1 METRINKSIY
11 YIRFVKTA
19 LLGLV
24 LLGGAASP
32 LLSQETV
39 VAGKFTLNESTG
51 FGNKFL
57 PAGAYKFSIEPT
69 GILQSVN
76 SIQGA
81 RRLVQVIVRSET
93 KAGPVAV
100 IFAMASRT
108 ARTLDSSRLVLA
120 PVNNGMV
127 VHSMYLDQPGLVL
140 DFDWSS
146 PKGKTQMLA
155 EAPGPEPA
163 SASRAND

>member
-1 METRINKSIY
+1 METLMSKSIY
-11 YIRFVKTA
+11 CRRIVKTA

-24 LLGGAASP
+24 ALCGAASP

-39 VAGKFTLNESTG
+39 AGKFTLSESAG

-81 RRLVQVIVRSET
+81 PRLVQVIVRSES
-93 KAGPVAV
+93 KSGPVAV
-100 IFAMASRT
+100 ILAMASRP
-108 ARTLDSSRLVLA
+108 AHALDSSKLVLA

-127 VHSMYLDQPGLVL
+127 VHSMYLDQQGLVL
-140 DFDWSS
+140 DFDWST

>member
-1 METRINKSIY
+1 MATLLSKSINY
-11 YIRFVKTA
+11 GKFVRVI

-24 LLGGAASP
+24 TLCGAASP
-32 LLSQETV
+32 LLGQET
-39 VAGKFTLNESTG
+39 VAGKFTLTENAR
-51 FGNKFL
+51 FGNKLL
-57 PAGAYKFSIEPT
+57 PAGAYKFSIEPM

-81 RRLVQVIVRSET
+81 RRLVQVVVRSET
-93 KAGPVAV
+93 KDGPVAV
-100 IFAMASRT
+100 ILAMASRP
-108 ARTLDSSRLVLA
+108 AHALDSSKLVLA
-120 PVNNGMV
+120 PMNNGMV
-127 VHSMYLDQPGLVL
+127 VRSMCLDRQGLVL

>member
-1 METRINKSIY
+1 METLINKSIY
-11 YIRFVKTA
+11 YRKFVKTA

-24 LLGGAASP
+24 ALCGAASP
-32 LLSQETV
+32 LLSQENI

-51 FGNKFL
+51 FGNKLL
-57 PAGAYKFSIEPT
+57 PAGAYKFSIEPM

-81 RRLVQVIVRSET
+81 GRLVQVIVRSET

-100 IFAMASRT
+100 ILAMASRP
-108 ARTLDSSRLVLA
+108 AHALDSSKLVLA
-120 PVNNGMV
+120 PMNNGMV
-127 VHSMYLDQPGLVL
+127 VRSMCLDRQGLVL

-163 SASRAND
+163 SRAND